1 MNKAAKSQVSITCLS
16 DLLVSKI
23 KPKLS
28 QFKTEE
34 DLRIAFEKILSP
46 VLGELD
52 IKSEP
57 KYERS
62 IYHGRADAL
71 HGQVV
76 IEYEPPKAFRS
87 KRGIQHAFGQLSR
100 FE

>member
-1 MNKAAKSQVSITCLS
+1 MHNTENNHVSITQLA
-16 DLLVSKI
+16 DLLVANI

-28 QFKTEE
+28 RFRTEE
-34 DLRIAFEKILSP
+34 DLRIAFEKILTP
-46 VLGELD
+46 VLGELG

-76 IEYEPPKAFRS
+76 IEYEPPQAFRA
-87 KRGIQHAFGQLSR
+87 KKGIISLCSGGT
-100 FE
+100 